1 MKRII
6 GALAIEAVVLLM
18 CLTVVAD
25 LSAHHRVERVG
36 GVNIWNYRGPVAHQ
50 KQPNEIRLAF
60 VGGTRAFSW
69 GVAASEALPPAVGFL
84 VKLATDRPGELLRP
98 IVSINLGRLGATA
111 ESYASTIDRFSDLAP
126 DYIVLVDD
134 LGVPGATTANRASA
148 VYDWTGYMP
157 ALPLVLREK
166 GERLQE
172 SDSASRR
179 GVGAALAVLGRSTGA
194 VDRGLARSVGTTDPI
209 RPRAYADAMIAAIDA
224 AHRRARGV
232 VVVLTPMES
241 SAQKVN
247 WLQLVLQLSDRHD
260 TRGWLRLVDLS
271 DALELYDGAV
281 RIDGWNFGAGGITTA
296 AGPIAHAVLD
306 LVDHVRQ

>member
-1 MKRII
+1 MTSRII
-6 GALAIEAVVLLM
+6 AALAVEAVVLVM
-18 CLTVVAD
+18 CMTVVAD
-25 LSAHHRVERVG
+25 LSAHRRVERVG

-69 GVAASEALPPAVGFL
+69 GVAASEALPSAVGWM

-98 IVSINLGRLGATA
+98 IVSINLGQLGATA
-111 ESYASTIDRFSDLAP
+111 DSYASTIDRFAYLAP
-126 DYIVLVDD
+126 DDIVLVDD

-157 ALPLVLREK
+157 ALPLVMREK
-166 GERLQE
+166 GERLRE
-172 SDSASRR
+172 SASASRR
-179 GVGAALAVLGRSTGA
+179 GVGVTLAALGRSAGA
-194 VDRGLARSVGTTDPI
+194 IDRGLARSIAAPDSVS
-209 RPRAYADAMIAAIDA
+209 PRAYADAMIAAIDA

-247 WLQLVLQLSDRHD
+247 WLQLVLQLTERRD
-260 TRGWLRLVDLS
+260 TRGWLRVVDLS
-271 DALELYDGAV
+271 EELELYDDAV
-281 RIDGWNFGAGGITTA
+281 RLDGWNFGAGGITTA
-296 AGPIAHAVLD
+296 AAPIAQAVLD
-306 LVDHVRQ
+306 LVGQ